1 MKLVL
6 VRGEK
11 MKRFTGIL
19 LVLLVFMAFQ
29 SVYAAGPSKVEKVF
43 DQIKTNTY
51 DPNARIRF
59 LPENIDS
66 WFARWHVLENAKKS
80 IDVTYFIV
88 EQDIFGM
95 SMLGMLMK
103 KARAGVN
110 IRLMVDAR
118 GTKGL
123 TRKFI
128 GQDVLQEMVKFKN
141 VQIRVFNPVHRK
153 LWALFDDLRKITASN
168 HDKIILVDDEF
179 LITGGRNVSMN
190 YFVSPKDVKT
200 VYRDTDVVIQS
211 KIVAKQ
217 AKLAFDEEFSSGGTF
232 KIYKDIF
239 GNADMMS
246 KDLDMAYNVMRR
258 FITGNGVYKL
268 PSPKL
273 SKEANKLLTKYTD
286 EIKQYKSMQH
296 FASFRLF
303 EGQRQYP
310 TRILD
315 KHSIIGPRN
324 DITNNL
330 IKMIDACESEVIIQN
345 PYVVLT
351 EEAYA
356 ALQRAND
363 RGVKIII
370 HTNSPMSSDSLLTQ
384 AMFLHDW
391 RKILKDMPNLRIFGY
406 KLATKLHS
414 KVFVF
419 DKKIAVIG
427 TYNMDYVSEQ
437 INSEVVAVIK
447 SSPFAT
453 RVAMRIYE
461 DMKFSHEYKIKVE
474 RDGRIT
480 TVFGPES
487 HSDKK
492 VIDRLNMLKKLQWL
506 RPLI

>member
-1 MKLVL
+1 LQFLLKD
-6 VRGEK
+6 K
-11 MKRFTGIL
+11 KRFTGIL
-19 LVLLVFMAFQ
+19 LVLMVLMAFQ
-29 SVYAAGPSKVEKVF
+29 SVFAAGPSKVEKVF
-43 DQIKTNTY
+43 DRIKTNSY

-59 LPENIDS
+59 FPENVDS
-66 WFARWHVLENAKKS
+66 WFARWHILENAKNS

-103 KARAGVN
+103 KARAGVK

-128 GQDVLQEMVKFKN
+128 GQDILQEMVKFKN

-153 LWALFDDLRKITASN
+153 FWALFNDLRKITASN

-217 AKLAFDEEFSSGGTF
+217 AKLAFDEEFAAGGTF
-232 KIYKDIF
+232 KIYKDLF
-239 GNADMMS
+239 GNADKMS
-246 KDLDMAYNVMRR
+246 KELDIAYNVMRK
-258 FITGNGVYKL
+258 FITGCGTYKI
-268 PSPKL
+268 PSSKL
-273 SKEANKLLTKYTD
+273 SKKTNKLLKKYTD
-286 EIKQYKSMQH
+286 EIVKYKNMQH

-303 EGQRQYP
+303 EGQRCYP

-315 KHSIIGPRN
+315 KHSISGPRN
-324 DITNNL
+324 NITNNL
-330 IKMIDACESEVIIQN
+330 IAMMDACKKEIIIQN

-351 EEAYA
+351 EKAKA
-356 ALQRAND
+356 AIKRASD

-384 AMFLHDW
+384 AMFLNDW
-391 RKILKDMPNLRIFGY
+391 RQILKEMPNVRIFGY

-437 INSEVVAVIK
+437 INSEVIALIK
-447 SSPFAT
+447 SKSFAS
-453 RVAMRIYE
+453 RVAHRIYE
-461 DMKFSHEYKIKVE
+461 DLKYSHEYKIKVE
-474 RDGRIT
+474 RDGSIT

-487 HSDKK
+487 HSDEK
-492 VIDRLNMLKKLQWL
+492 VIYRLNLLRKLQWL